1 MTRLSDI
8 MTTQLTTTDA
18 GATLKEVAG
27 LMAQED
33 IGSVLIMDGD
43 ALRGIITD
51 RDIVVRAV
59 AFGHD
64 FGTPVT
70 DYTTGDVYTMDA
82 DADLAD
88 AAREMAAR
96 QIKRLPVTRDGRV
109 VGIVSLADLANL
121 GGTDA
126 DQTALEGISKPT

>member
-1 MTRLSDI
+1 MTKLSDI
-8 MTTQLTTTDA
+8 MTMQLTTTDA
-18 GATLKEVAG
+18 GATLKEVAT

-43 ALRGIITD
+43 DLRGIITD

-70 DYTTGDVYTMDA
+70 DYTTEGVYSMDA
-82 DADLAD
+82 DTDVQD
-88 AAREMAAR
+88 AAREMAGR
-96 QIKRLPVTRDGRV
+96 QIKRLPVTRGGKV

-121 GGTDA
+121 EGSTA
-126 DQTALEGISKPT
+126 DKTALEGISKPT